1 MQQIS
6 DHVRQE
12 FTAMGSLYAQQPQY
26 PHPSVPAYIG
36 VLLMVR
42 HAATTHHT
50 VDMGRALAMLQTASH
65 TQYMQLMHFSI

>member
-1 MQQIS
+1 
-6 DHVRQE
+6 
-12 FTAMGSLYAQQPQY
+12 
-26 PHPSVPAYIG
+26 
-36 VLLMVR
+36 MVR